1 MIKGAD
7 EALTMVKK
15 RGDLAVDM
23 IAAGGLDRS
32 AVDDKPAA
40 SDRETRARV
49 TRMPA
54 FIAAEDINLVYL
66 PIILTNI
73 VYH

>member
-32 AVDDKPAA
+32 AVDDEPAA
-40 SDRETRARV
+40 SDREARARV

-54 FIAAEDINLVYL
+54 SIAAEDINLVYL

-73 VYH
+73 VHH